1 MCVLGSGDNLVV
13 FALAGLGAH
22 VTSVDF
28 SAAQLATARERA
40 MQLGLEIQFV
50 EDDVTE
56 LSIADESF
64 DVVYT
69 GGHVA
74 VWVSNLARFYEEAS
88 RILVPGGQLLIHEYH
103 PFRNMWSDDTDRLE
117 VGHSYFDKTPHA
129 YEVSEELFDRSPG
142 DLTQYEFQWTVSDF
156 FHAVTQAGCE
166 IVELDE
172 FDAEPQGWEI
182 SPLSGLPASLLI
194 DARKR

>member
-1 MCVLGSGDNLVV
+1 MLGSGDNLVV
-13 FALAGLGAH
+13 FALAGLGAD

-40 MQLGLEIQFV
+40 TQLGLEIQFV
-50 EDDVTE
+50 EDDVTQ

-74 VWVSNLARFYEEAS
+74 VWVSDLARFYGEAS

-117 VGHSYFDKTPHA
+117 VGHSYFDKMN
-129 YEVSEELFDRSPG
+129 RPG
-142 DLTQYEFQWTVSDF
+142 F
-156 FHAVTQAGCE
+156 AGDS
-166 IVELDE
+166 VH
-172 FDAEPQGWEI
+172 
-182 SPLSGLPASLLI
+182 
-194 DARKR
+194 